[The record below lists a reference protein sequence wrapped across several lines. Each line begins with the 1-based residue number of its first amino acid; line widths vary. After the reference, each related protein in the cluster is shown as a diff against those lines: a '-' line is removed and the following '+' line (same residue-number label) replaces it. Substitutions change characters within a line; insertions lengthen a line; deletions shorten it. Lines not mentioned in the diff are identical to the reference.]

1 MLLHCPA
8 KLNLALAVGGPL
20 GPEAG
25 ARRGFH
31 PICSWFVAV
40 SLGDDLELTRRPEHD
55 GPESRYQIAWAE
67 DAPRPSPIDWPIEK
81 DLAVRAHRLI
91 ERHVGKP
98 LPIDAHLR
106 KRIPVGGGLGGGS
119 SDAAGM
125 IRGVNALFA
134 LHLDEHTQHTIAMQ
148 LGSDVAFFLDQQ
160 AGELANP
167 RPAIVSGLGEELRR
181 VDRVPAWVVL
191 IAPAF
196 GCPTGSVYRAFDSA
210 LPPRFKQDEVY
221 ALVES
226 SLTRGQIDPHAL
238 FNDLARPAEAVAP
251 ELAPLRHR
259 CIERTGKPV
268 HITGSGSTMFILEAS
283 EPAAQAA
290 AQALAGEAVAT
301 VIAALC

>member
-1 MLLHCPA
+1 VLLHCPA

-40 SLGDDLELTRRPEHD
+40 SLGDDLELARRPEHD
-55 GPESRYQIAWAE
+55 GPESHYQITWAH

-81 DLAVRAHRLI
+81 DLAVRAHRLL
-91 ERHVGKP
+91 EHHAGKP

-125 IRGVNALFA
+125 IRGVNALFD
-134 LHLDEHTQHTIAMQ
+134 LRLDEHTQHAIAMQ
-148 LGSDVAFFLDQQ
+148 LGSDVAFFLD
-160 AGELANP
+160 AAETNP

-196 GCPTGSVYRAFDSA
+196 GCPTGNVYRTFDSA
-210 LPPRFKQDEVY
+210 LPPRFKQDEIY

-226 SLTRGQIDPHAL
+226 SLTRGRIDPLAL

-251 ELAPLRHR
+251 ELAPLRQR
-259 CIERTGKPV
+259 CSARTGKPV

-290 AQALAGEAVAT
+290 ARALATEPVAT
-301 VIAALC
+301 VISTLC